1 MSYTPRFGD
10 PILFVANGER
20 LYTNPPDP
28 SIATNPTMAFPL
40 QPDFLKSAQKPTQ
53 FPADSGREVAFSGRS
68 NSGKSSAINAI
79 TARRGLARTSK
90 TPGRT
95 QLINFFEI
103 DETLRLVDLPGY
115 GYAKVA
121 AAVRQEWRDLL
132 EAYFRERTSLVGLF
146 ITVDVR
152 RGLNDLDQV
161 MLAWSRDANVAAAIL
176 LTKADKLSR
185 SARLQRRRAIAM
197 TLPEDLPLIL
207 FSAPRRLGL
216 DEARDQ
222 LLIWLGKAGQ
232 REPAQ

>member
-1 MSYTPRFGD
+1 
-10 PILFVANGER
+10 
-20 LYTNPPDP
+20 
-28 SIATNPTMAFPL
+28 
-40 QPDFLKSAQKPTQ
+40 
-53 FPADSGREVAFSGRS
+53 
-68 NSGKSSAINAI
+68 
-79 TARRGLARTSK
+79 
-90 TPGRT
+90 
-95 QLINFFEI
+95 
-103 DETLRLVDLPGY
+103 
-115 GYAKVA
+115 
-121 AAVRQEWRDLL
+121 VRQEWRVLL

-207 FSAPRRLGL
+207 FSAPGRLGL

-222 LLIWLGKAGQ
+222 LLVWLGKASH
-232 REPAQ
+232 RETSE

>member
-1 MSYTPRFGD
+1 
-10 PILFVANGER
+10 
-20 LYTNPPDP
+20 
-28 SIATNPTMAFPL
+28 MAFPL
-40 QPDFLKSAQKPTQ
+40 NPEFLKSAQKPTQ

-161 MLAWSRDANVAAAIL
+161 MLAWSRDANVAAAVL
-176 LTKADKLSR
+176 LTKADKLKKGQAATAVLEVR
-185 SARLQRRRAIAM
+185 KELAGRA
-197 TLPEDLPLIL
+197 TVQP
-207 FSAPRRLGL
+207 FSATKRQGE
-216 DEARDQ
+216 DEARQ
-222 LLIWLGKAGQ
+222 KLEEFLSSPRG
-232 REPAQ
+232 

>member
-1 MSYTPRFGD
+1 MSYTPRFCD

-20 LYTNPPDP
+20 LYTKPLVP
-28 SIATNPTMAFPL
+28 SIASVPPMAFSLSPE
-40 QPDFLKSAQKPTQ
+40 FLKSAQKPTQ

-79 TARRGLARTSK
+79 TARRSLARTSK

-121 AAVRQEWRDLL
+121 AAVRQEWRVLL
-132 EAYFRERTSLVGLF
+132 EAYFRERASLVGLF

-161 MLAWSRDANVAAAIL
+161 MLSWSREADVAAAIL

-185 SARLQRRRAIAM
+185 SARLQRRRVIAM
-197 TLPEDLPLIL
+197 TLPEDVPLIL
-207 FSAPRRLGL
+207 FSAPGRLGL
-216 DEARDQ
+216 DEAREQ
-222 LLIWLGKAGQ
+222 LLLWLGKAGH
-232 REPAQ
+232 REISQ

>member
-1 MSYTPRFGD
+1 
-10 PILFVANGER
+10 
-20 LYTNPPDP
+20 
-28 SIATNPTMAFPL
+28 MAFPL
-40 QPDFLKSAQKPTQ
+40 HPDFLKSAQKPTQ

-79 TARRGLARTSK
+79 TARRSLARTSK

-103 DETLRLVDLPGY
+103 DATLRLVDLPGY

-121 AAVRQEWRDLL
+121 AAVRQEWRVLL

-207 FSAPRRLGL
+207 FSAPGRLGL

-222 LLIWLGKAGQ
+222 LLVWLGKASR
-232 REPAQ
+232 RETSR